1 MLFENLSKKMTNI
14 FKKLRGKG
22 KLTQA
27 DVEVAVREIKLALLE
42 ADVNFKV
49 VKEFTDSLYSKAVGQ
64 EVLKSLTPE
73 QQIVKIVKDELVN
86 LMQQEA
92 KPNEI
97 AFPSKG
103 PCVVMICG
111 LQGSGKTTFSAK
123 LAKYY
128 LKKGHR
134 PLLVACDVYRPAA
147 IEQLKVVG
155 KAAEVEVFEMLNEK
169 PVTIAKNSLNHA
181 KDYGYDL
188 VIIDTA
194 GRLQIDDE
202 LMLELEEL
210 KNSLK
215 INEILFVVD
224 AMAGQDIVN
233 VAKEF
238 NERIN
243 YDGVVLT
250 KLDGDSRGGA
260 ALSVLQTTKKPVKFI
275 SVGEKLEELERFDAE
290 RMASR
295 ILGMGDVLTL
305 VEKAQNNIKLEDA
318 EEIAE
323 KLKKN
328 GFDMEDLLKQMKQI
342 KKMGSIKSIINML
355 PGMAGKINDEE
366 LEKGE
371 DKIKKV
377 EAIINS
383 MTKKEKKDP
392 SIIDYSRKKRISRGS
407 CTTITEINQLLKQ
420 FAQMKKIFKNFKGK
434 KKFLNMPFLKI

>member
-27 DVEVAVREIKLALLE
+27 DVEAAVREIKLALLE

-169 PVTIAKNSLNHA
+169 PVTIAKNSLNYA

-188 VIIDTA
+188 LIIDTA

-202 LMLELEEL
+202 LMIELEEL

-215 INEILFVVD
+215 TNEILFVVD

-392 SIIDYSRKKRISRGS
+392 SIIDYSRKKRISKGS

-434 KKFLNMPFLKI
+434 KKFFNMPFLKI